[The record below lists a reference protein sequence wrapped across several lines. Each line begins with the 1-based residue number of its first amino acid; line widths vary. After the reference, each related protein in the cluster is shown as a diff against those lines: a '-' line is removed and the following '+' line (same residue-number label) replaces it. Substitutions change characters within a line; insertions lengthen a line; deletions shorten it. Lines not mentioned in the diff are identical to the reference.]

1 MRLVV
6 EAIKV
11 VELMSALNMD
21 DFQMNQWIFLVDS
34 YGMAAPLE
42 TPAQMLIG
50 QKGQQPDFEFIE
62 RDGIFQP
69 FILRFMHN
77 SSYSFYSQQSLAA
90 EKQITVEQYM
100 TQSEFIQKQ
109 IVPRQTSVQINKSE
123 YEQDNYIETLATQ
136 LHITLNDLNTS
147 RTEIDKT
154 NFEGTIEKDFIDNDG
169 MAK

>member
-1 MRLVV
+1 
-6 EAIKV
+6 
-11 VELMSALNMD
+11 
-21 DFQMNQWIFLVDS
+21 
-34 YGMAAPLE
+34 
-42 TPAQMLIG
+42 
-50 QKGQQPDFEFIE
+50 
-62 RDGIFQP
+62 
-69 FILRFMHN
+69 
-77 SSYSFYSQQSLAA
+77 
-90 EKQITVEQYM
+90 M